1 MYKRKEYQI
10 IKKRILNEPRKLIQ
24 VLMGPRQVGKTTLIK
39 QFLEST
45 TIPWHYASADSI
57 SVQDTIW
64 LQQQWET
71 ARVLMRQKKTG
82 EFLLVIDEIQK
93 ITNWSE
99 FVKAEWDKDS
109 FNGISIKVI
118 LLGSSS
124 LRIQKGLSESL
135 TGRFEIIYLT
145 HWSLEEMQ
153 KAFGYSAE
161 QFVWFGGYPGAA
173 EFTSDEDRWRDYVIN
188 SLIEPSILKD
198 VLMQSRIDKP
208 VLLRRV
214 FELACNYSG
223 QILSYNKMLG
233 QLQDA
238 GNSTTLSHYL
248 KLLDHAG
255 LVTGLDKFY
264 SEKVRQRGSSP
275 KLQVY
280 NTALV
285 SVHTGLSFSEI
296 QLYPEKWGRIVE
308 SAIGAH
314 LINQAKVSRLKI
326 YYWRHI
332 HDEMDFVVGKGNK
345 IIGLEVKSGYS
356 HKVSGLS
363 IFQKQFKPHKILLVG
378 KSGIPWQEFLQ
389 INPEE
394 LF

>member
-10 IKKRILNEPRKLIQ
+10 IKKRIENEPRKLIQ
-24 VLMGPRQVGKTTLIK
+24 VLMGPHQVGKTTLIK
-39 QFLEST
+39 QYLEKT
-45 TIPWHYASADSI
+45 TLPWHYASADSL
-57 SVQDTIW
+57 SGQDTIW

-71 ARVLMRQKKTG
+71 ARILMHRKKTA

-99 FVKAEWDKDS
+99 FVKTEWDKDS
-109 FNGISIKVI
+109 FIGLSIKVI

-124 LRIQKGLSESL
+124 LMIQKGLSESL

-145 HWSLEEMQ
+145 HWSLEEMSA
-153 KAFGYSAE
+153 AFGYSAE
-161 QFVWFGGYPGAA
+161 QFAWFGGYPGST
-173 EFTSDEDRWRDYVIN
+173 EFIADEDRWRDYVIH

-198 VLMQSRIDKP
+198 VLMLSRIDKP
-208 VLLRRV
+208 ALLRRV
-214 FELACNYSG
+214 FDLACNYSG

-248 KLLDHAG
+248 KLLDYAG
-255 LVTGLDKFY
+255 LVKGLDKFY
-264 SEKVRQRGSSP
+264 SAKVRQKGSSP
-275 KLQVY
+275 KFQVY
-280 NTALV
+280 NTALL
-285 SVHTGLSFSEI
+285 SVQTGLSFSEI
-296 QLYPEKWGRIVE
+296 QLHPDKWWRIVE

-314 LINQAKVSRLKI
+314 LINHAKISRLKI

-332 HDEMDFVVGKGNK
+332 HNEMDFVVEKGNK
-345 IIGLEVKSGYS
+345 IIGVEVKSGHS
-356 HKVSGLS
+356 NKVSGLS
-363 IFQKQFKPHKILLVG
+363 IFQKQFKPYKILLIG
-378 KSGIPWQEFLQ
+378 KSGIPWEQFLQ
-389 INPEE
+389 INPED

>member
-10 IKKRILNEPRKLIQ
+10 IKKRIEKESRKLIQ
-24 VLMGPRQVGKTTLIK
+24 VLIGPRQVGKTTLIK
-39 QFLEST
+39 QYLENT
-45 TIPWHYASADSI
+45 TLPWHYVSADGI
-57 SVQDTIW
+57 SGQDTIW

-71 ARVLMRQKKTG
+71 ARVMMHQKKAR

-93 ITNWSE
+93 IPNWSE

-109 FNGISIKVI
+109 FDGTSIKVI

-124 LRIQKGLSESL
+124 LLIQKGLSESL
-135 TGRFEIIYLT
+135 AGRFESIYLT
-145 HWSLEEMQ
+145 HWSLEEMRA
-153 KAFGYSAE
+153 AFGYSAE
-161 QFVWFGGYPGAA
+161 QFAWFGGYPGASEYA
-173 EFTSDEDRWRDYVIN
+173 GNEDRWRDYVIN

-198 VLMQSRIDKP
+198 VLMLSRIDKP
-208 VLLRRV
+208 VLLRRI

-238 GNSTTLSHYL
+238 GNSTTLAHYL
-248 KLLDHAG
+248 NLLDHAG
-255 LVTGLDKFY
+255 LVKGLNKFY
-264 SEKVRQRGSSP
+264 FEKVRQRGSSP

-280 NTALV
+280 NTALH
-285 SVHTGLSFSEI
+285 SVQTGLSLSEI
-296 QLYPEKWGRIVE
+296 KLHPDKWGRIVE

-314 LINQAKVSRLKI
+314 LINHAKISRVKI

-332 HDEMDFVVGKGNK
+332 HDEMDFVIEKGDK
-345 IIGLEVKSGYS
+345 IIGVEVKSGHS

-363 IFQKQFKPHKILLVG
+363 SFQKQFKPLKILLVG
-378 KSGIPWQEFLQ
+378 KSGIPWEEFLQ
-389 INPEE
+389 ISPGE

>member
-10 IKKRILNEPRKLIQ
+10 IKNRIEDEPRRLIQ

-39 QFLEST
+39 QYLKST
-45 TIPWHYASADSI
+45 NLPYHYVSADGMTGQD
-57 SVQDTIW
+57 SVW

-71 ARVLMRQKKTG
+71 ARVLMNHNKTV

-124 LRIQKGLSESL
+124 LMIQKGLSESL
-135 TGRFEIIYLT
+135 TGRFESIYLT

-153 KAFGYSAE
+153 KAFGYSPE
-161 QFVWFGGYPGAA
+161 QFAWFGGYPGAA
-173 EFTSDEDRWRDYVIN
+173 EFTGDEDRWRDYVIN

-198 VLMQSRIDKP
+198 ILMLSRIDKP

-264 SEKVRQRGSSP
+264 SEKVRQKGSSP
-275 KLQVY
+275 KFQVY
-280 NTALV
+280 NTALH
-285 SVHTGLSFSEI
+285 SVQTGLSFGEI
-296 QLYPEKWGRIVE
+296 KLNPGKWERIVE

-314 LINQAKVSRLKI
+314 LINNAKVSLLKI

-332 HDEMDFVVGKGNK
+332 HDEMDFVIEKGDN
-345 IIGLEVKSGYS
+345 IIGVEVKSGFSY
-356 HKVSGLS
+356 KVSRLS
-363 IFQKQFKPHKILLVG
+363 QFQKQFKPSKIILVG
-378 KSGIPWQEFLQ
+378 KSGIPWEEFLK
-389 INPEE
+389 IRPEE

>member
-10 IKKRILNEPRKLIQ
+10 IKNRIEDEPRRLIQ

-39 QFLEST
+39 QYLERT
-45 TIPWHYASADSI
+45 NLPYHYVSADGI
-57 SVQDTIW
+57 TGQDSAW

-71 ARVLMRQKKTG
+71 ARVLMNHNKTG

-99 FVKAEWDKDS
+99 FVKTEWDKDS
-109 FNGISIKVI
+109 FNGISIKTI

-124 LRIQKGLSESL
+124 LMIQKGLSDSL

-153 KAFGYSAE
+153 KAFGYSPE
-161 QFVWFGGYPGAA
+161 QFAWFGGYPGAA
-173 EFTSDEDRWRDYVIN
+173 EFTGDEDRWRDYVIN

-198 VLMQSRIDKP
+198 ILMLSRIDKP

-214 FELACNYSG
+214 FELACTYSG

-248 KLLDHAG
+248 KLLDYAG

-275 KLQVY
+275 KFQVY
-280 NTALV
+280 NTALH
-285 SVHTGLSFSEI
+285 SVQTGLTFNEI
-296 QLYPEKWGRIVE
+296 RLIPEKWGRIVE

-314 LINQAKVSRLKI
+314 LINHAKRSRIKI

-332 HDEMDFVVGKGNK
+332 HDEMDFIIEKGNK
-345 IIGLEVKSGYS
+345 IIGVEVKSGFSYKAS
-356 HKVSGLS
+356 RLS
-363 IFQKQFKPHKILLVG
+363 QFQKQFKPSKIILVG
-378 KSGIPWQEFLQ
+378 KSGIPWAEFLQ